1 MKVKI
6 EESWRRRLQEEFDKP
21 YFERLVAFVHEEY
34 ARAQVLPKGSQIF
47 HIFDAC
53 PFEKVKVV
61 ILGQDPYPTPG
72 QYTAFVFL
80 CPMVWRYRL
89 LWRIYSGRFI
99 RIWISLYLH
108 RVISTVGSNKV
119 FFP

>member
-61 ILGQDPYPTPG
+61 ILGQDPYPTRTVLRRLFFCARWCGDTTFFGKYIPG
-72 QYTAFVFL
+72 DS
-80 CPMVWRYRL
+80 
-89 LWRIYSGRFI
+89 SGF
-99 RIWISLYLH
+99 
-108 RVISTVGSNKV
+108 G
-119 FFP
+119 